1 MGNLK
6 IFFSNL
12 ATILS
17 FVLLQ
22 LLTSD
27 ILGQNCFVY
36 IGAILFLDWSRNNCL
51 WHMLC
56 AFFIGI
62 FFDVAY
68 HTLGIHT
75 FSLVLIAYVKYYILI
90 FLIPGYSRERYDLSI
105 RNFGLSKVVLYSF
118 VCSLVFYIS
127 LFVLALCKDIAF
139 TTGIV
144 KNYLVCVS
152 VLCLCQVV
160 MLIIDLILDAR

>member
-1 MGNLK
+1 MVNLK
-6 IFFSNL
+6 IFFSNI

-22 LLTSD
+22 LLISD
-27 ILGQNCFVY
+27 VLGQNCFVY
-36 IGAILFLDWSRNNCL
+36 IGAILFLDWSRDNCL

-68 HTLGIHT
+68 HTLGVHT
-75 FSLVLIAYVKYYILI
+75 CSLVLIAYIKYYILI
-90 FLIPGYSRERYDLSI
+90 FLLPGYSRERFDLSI
-105 RNFGLSKVVLYSF
+105 RNFGISKIVLYSF

-127 LFVLALCKDIAF
+127 LFVLALCNDIVF

-144 KNYLVCVS
+144 KNYFLCVAI
-152 VLCLCQVV
+152 LCLYQVV
-160 MLIIDLILDAR
+160 MLIIDFILDAR

>member
-6 IFFSNL
+6 TFFSNI
-12 ATILS
+12 ANILS
-17 FVLLQ
+17 FVLMQ
-22 LLTSD
+22 LLASE

-36 IGAILFLDWSRNNCL
+36 IGSILFLDWSRKNCL

-56 AFFIGI
+56 AFFVGI

-90 FLIPGYSRERYDLSI
+90 FLIPGYNRERVDLSI
-105 RNFGLSKVVLYSF
+105 RNFGISKILLYTCI
-118 VCSLVFYIS
+118 CSLVFYIS
-127 LFVLALCKDIAF
+127 LFVLSLCKDIAF

-144 KNYLVCVS
+144 KNSFLCVS
-152 VLCLCQVV
+152 VLFLYQIL
-160 MLIIDLILDAR
+160 MMIIDFILDAR

>member
-6 IFFSNL
+6 TFFSNI
-12 ATILS
+12 ANILS
-17 FVLLQ
+17 FVLMQ
-22 LLTSD
+22 LLASE

-36 IGAILFLDWSRNNCL
+36 IGSILFLDWSRKNCL

-56 AFFIGI
+56 AFFVGI

-90 FLIPGYSRERYDLSI
+90 FLIPGYNRERVDLSI
-105 RNFGLSKVVLYSF
+105 RNFGISKILLYTCI
-118 VCSLVFYIS
+118 CSLVFYIS
-127 LFVLALCKDIAF
+127 LFVLSLCKDIAF

-144 KNYLVCVS
+144 KNSFLCVS
-152 VLCLCQVV
+152 VLFLYQIL
-160 MLIIDLILDAR
+160 MMIIDFFLDAR